1 MFYLESAAMVSK
13 HYYTRVGLYLYIF
26 YVNMLLISFK
36 KLTVMDQGI
45 ASIVSV
51 VLKIRIN
58 KLKHTT
64 VKRTAKIPTLVE
76 ALPAEIKLLTFK
88 MLNA

>member
-1 MFYLESAAMVSK
+1 
-13 HYYTRVGLYLYIF
+13 
-26 YVNMLLISFK
+26 MLLISFK